1 MKLND
6 LLEYSSKQVGATNT
20 VEFHAARW
28 RAEAKTNVNQIKI
41 KKEFV
46 HKLNAMAGDAYK
58 NIDRKLQ
65 QSKLRKA
72 LFEVLTEAD
81 LPTFL
86 NAAAVEIR
94 QKTAFSSVGP
104 VQKKKA
110 PKEKQ
115 MTPCNHEVEKDARG
129 CTCCRT

>member
-1 MKLND
+1 M
-6 LLEYSSKQVGATNT
+6 QVRVTNT

-86 NAAAVEIR
+86 NSPAVEIL
-94 QKTAFSSVGP
+94 QEPAFSSVGP

-115 MTPCNHEVEKDARG
+115 MTPCNR
-129 CTCCRT
+129 